1 MSTGPKQFGWWRR
14 REQEAAA
21 QAQRG
26 RMLSPQRLRALASA
40 VIIGAI
46 AWSYFYT
53 TFGSHE
59 IASLEEF
66 SGYLRGEDL
75 YRKYEVSRLTWDCKA
90 LRAEFDARH
99 LTSADRRIS
108 RDGSVLVFARAN
120 LSGEEFDR
128 WIVTAKSS
136 LALGHIR
143 KVEMDAMLVPAMMV
157 RLFPTFRFVSGDRV
171 EEVTNPFDSR
181 CRQ

>member
-1 MSTGPKQFGWWRR
+1 MSTGLKQFGWWRR
-14 REQEAAA
+14 REREAAA
-21 QAQRG
+21 QAKQG
-26 RMLSPQRLRALASA
+26 RVLSPQRLRALASA

-59 IASLEEF
+59 IVSLEEF

-90 LRAEFDARH
+90 LRSEFDAQH
-99 LTSADRRIS
+99 LTNADRRIS
-108 RDGSVLVFARAN
+108 RDDNVLVFARAN
-120 LSGEEFDR
+120 LSGQEFDS
-128 WIVTAKSS
+128 WIVTAKRS

-143 KVEMDAMLVPAMMV
+143 KVEKDTMLVPAMMV
-157 RLFPTFRFVSGDRV
+157 RLFPKFRFVSGDRV
-171 EEVTNPFDSR
+171 QEVTNPFDSR